1 MQTRQ
6 YKDLF
11 RLITSMIGP
20 GGELPASGTEDTQVA
35 NFINRRFQEAFDESP
50 VWPRYLVPSEERDIV
65 SIVISGLTAGS
76 SSDKSSVSNG
86 NYVLFGVVSA
96 GTGAVIGTNIYY
108 NIDQG
113 TENSAGISNSTILYK
128 RTSTS
133 RWELESGNDIS
144 LNSDGTISY
153 EPGGGDTVLVETIPT
168 GASSVENPS
177 EVLNWNLTASLVAG
191 TPLFTDKQLI
201 PYAETGKNTIGDFN
215 RIHRSQAF
223 INKSAVEYEFFVDF
237 DGGNILNLISSDSNK
252 AFVTYKKQFT
262 PFSVTTDFYNST
274 VEVPAEFFN
283 FIAHAVYADF
293 LRVQNKQQQAI
304 AEEQVARTYLNLE
317 LEKIDI
323 RSNNSTINKRFST
336 YVNRQSR

>member
-11 RLITSMIGP
+11 RLITSMIGT

-50 VWPRYLVPSEERDIV
+50 VWPRYLVPSEKRDIV

-86 NYVLFGVVSA
+86 NYALFGVVSA
-96 GTGAVIGTNIYY
+96 GAGAVIGTNIYY
-108 NIDQG
+108 NLDQG
-113 TENSAGISNSTILYK
+113 TEGSSGISNSTILYK

-168 GASSVENPS
+168 GASSVDNPS
-177 EVLNWNLTASLVAG
+177 EVLNWTLTASIVAG